1 MKNFK
6 KTKLA
11 VAAAAAMGLSLPAG
25 AVVVVGGENGWEVSF
40 DGNINQ
46 FYVYSDTEELPMGVI
61 GGNIS
66 GNTFIDENGQLVRT
80 GVESS
85 RFRTGLMP
93 ALFSFNVKA
102 PTWNG
107 LDMGARV
114 SFAGQTNNAN
124 TKNSDLGIENGIGHQ
139 GIGKVRSD
147 STDDLGSN
155 IEFREAFFTVD
166 GAFGQVLLGRTLSLF
181 MGKNILTDQTLF
193 GVGATGD
200 VHGGGFTLGR
210 IGYGYLY
217 PNFNSQIRWSSPDM
231 MGFKVALA
239 GVDPSQIC
247 GEGSVINPVTGNLIP
262 VASGVNCAT
271 ETDTP
276 RAEGEISYAGTFNNG
291 SYQVWGA
298 GMWQDAEFQNGTEV
312 EAWGW
317 TAGTQI
323 QFMGFEVTGSYYD
336 GEGLGTSFLLDADSL
351 DATGEK
357 RDNRGWLVQGG
368 YTIMDRTKVAAS
380 YGRSEADETNND
392 ELCRLRPNDINCA
405 GAGGARIDKQESY
418 VVGIYHDVNANLKL
432 VAEYSRVENEW
443 HDGQEQDADVV
454 GVGGYFFW

>member
-25 AVVVVGGENGWEVSF
+25 AIVVVGGENGWEVSF

-46 FYVYSDTEELPMGVI
+46 FYVYSDSEATPTGVI
-61 GGNIS
+61 GGNITS
-66 GNTFIDENGQLVRT
+66 NAD
-80 GVESS
+80 SS

-124 TKNSDLGIENGIGHQ
+124 TKNSDLGMNAGIGSA
-139 GIGKVRSD
+139 GIGKIRTD

-166 GAFGQVLLGRTLSLF
+166 GDFGQILLGRTLSLF

-217 PNFNSQIRWSSPDM
+217 PNFNSQIRWTSPDM
-231 MGFKVALA
+231 MGFKVSLA

-247 GEGSVINPVTGNLIP
+247 GEGNLNIAGAVIP

-271 ETDTP
+271 ETNTP
-276 RAEGEISYAGTFNNG
+276 RAEGEISYANTFNNG
-291 SYQVWGA
+291 SYQVWGS
-298 GMWQDAEFQNGTEV
+298 GMWQNAEFQATGNDID
-312 EAWGW
+312 AWGW

-323 QFMGFEVTGSYYD
+323 QFMGFELTGSYYD

-351 DATGEK
+351 DATGRK
-357 RDNRGWLVQGG
+357 RDNKGWLVQGG
-368 YTIMDRTKVAAS
+368 YTIMGRTKVAAS
-380 YGRSEADETNND
+380 FGRSEADETSND
-392 ELCRLRPNDINCA
+392 RICRVGGANCV
-405 GAGGARIDKQESY
+405 GAGGARIEKQRAY

-443 HDGQEQDADVV
+443 HGGQEQDADVV

>member
-46 FYVYSDTEELPMGVI
+46 FYVWTDPEARPNGVI
-61 GGNIS
+61 GGNM
-66 GNTFIDENGQLVRT
+66 NALEED
-80 GVESS
+80 SS

-124 TKNSDLGIENGIGHQ
+124 TKNSDLGTELGFGHQ
-139 GIGKVRSD
+139 GIGKVRND

-166 GAFGQVLLGRTLSLF
+166 GTFGQVLLGRTLSLF

-217 PNFNSQIRWSSPDM
+217 PNFNSQIRWTSPDM
-231 MGFKVALA
+231 MGFKVSLA

-247 GEGSVINPVTGNLIP
+247 GEGFAVNPATGDVVP
-262 VASGVNCAT
+262 VASGVNCVT

-276 RAEGEISYAGTFNNG
+276 RGEGEISYAGTFNNG
-291 SYQVWGA
+291 SYQIWGS
-298 GMWQDAEFQNGTEV
+298 GMYQNSELQGTGNDIDV
-312 EAWGW
+312 WGW
-317 TAGTQI
+317 TAGTQV
-323 QFMGFEVTGSYYD
+323 QFMGFELTGSYYD

-357 RDNRGWLVQGG
+357 RDNKGWLVQGG

-380 YGRSEADETNND
+380 YGRSEADETSND
-392 ELCRLRPNDINCA
+392 SNCRTGNGPCV
-405 GAGGARIDKQESY
+405 GASGARIEEQRSY
-418 VVGIYHDVNANLKL
+418 VVGVYHDVNANLKL

-443 HDGQEQDADVV
+443 HDGQEQEANVV